1 MSKLLELFD
10 EFTRHIYKIW
20 VLKKGYKPHECILI
34 YDTKTKQASIQ
45 VNIWEKGFN
54 LMEVSAMYNNE
65 LFVAI
70 MEFLN
75 SKQFS
80 KYKNDLKI
88 FSQKTDDMLLSE
100 YLNENVQET
109 YKGPELEVF
118 VMQLDISPRDY

>member
-1 MSKLLELFD
+1 M
-10 EFTRHIYKIW
+10 
-20 VLKKGYKPHECILI
+20 V

-65 LFVAI
+65 LFLAI
-70 MEFLN
+70 MEFLI
-75 SKQFS
+75 SKEFS
-80 KYKNDLKI
+80 KYKNDLAK

-100 YLNENVQET
+100 YLNEHIQET

-118 VMQLDISPRDY
+118 VMQLDISPRGY